1 MTPPPSTPPAA
12 APITQGQGR
21 RRARRAVPSRA
32 PANGADG
39 SAPAIPLAEIVAS
52 LPQGVIVFGPDRRV
66 RLTNPAYDRIMAGAG
81 AQPGQD
87 AEDIIRRRIAA
98 GEYGPGDPA
107 TLLARHLAY
116 DFSRPQT
123 RRRHRPDGTIIE
135 NRWVPLADGGFMA
148 VVTDITPLV
157 GAEEE
162 TRRHGA
168 QTDLLLAGM
177 RHGLIL
183 WGPDRRIITANAMA
197 ATLLC
202 VPPEILAPGRR
213 HEEMID
219 AMLTHG
225 HFGAGR
231 LARAVASELKA
242 RDWTHPWVR
251 HFVNP
256 EGRFVERRADPVA
269 GGMNITTLTDMTEQ
283 REAEHALRRARDA
296 AEAASQAKSRF
307 LATMSHEL
315 RTPLNT
321 VIGYSEALVQE
332 TETGSGR
339 VADDARL
346 ILDAG
351 RQLLNLIDT
360 LLDVARLEGGG
371 LNLAEDEV
379 DIDRLIQ
386 AGLRQFESAATAA
399 EIALRIVP
407 PAEAGTGLPLVRA
420 DRRKLT
426 QALHHVLSNALK
438 FTPAGG
444 EVGLG
449 ARQDPDGLV
458 LFVVDTGIGIPET
471 DLARVFDPFVQLDSR
486 LARRFP
492 GAGLGLYVARALLEG
507 HGGTLALASR
517 PGAGT
522 MAELRL
528 PAYRL
533 LTRAA
538 PGAARPVPLPAS
550 QEPP

>member
-1 MTPPPSTPPAA
+1 MSPPPPATPIARPN
-12 APITQGQGR
+12 PPGR
-21 RRARRAVPSRA
+21 RRAVPAALPRAGGP
-32 PANGADG
+32 ADG
-39 SAPAIPLAEIVAS
+39 AAADAARLAEIVAS

-66 RLTNPAYDRIMAGAG
+66 SLTNPAYDRIMAGAG
-81 AQPGQD
+81 ARPGQD
-87 AEDIIRRRIAA
+87 AEDIICQRIAA

-107 TLLARHLAY
+107 TLLAHHLAY

-123 RRRHRPDGTIIE
+123 RRRRRPNGTIIE

-162 TRRHGA
+162 TRRRGA

-183 WGPDRRIITANAMA
+183 WGPDRRLITANAMA
-197 ATLLC
+197 ATLLG

-213 HEEMID
+213 YEEMID
-219 AMLTHG
+219 AMLAHG
-225 HFGAGR
+225 HLGAGR
-231 LARAVASELKA
+231 LAQAVAGELKA
-242 RDWTHPWVR
+242 RDWTNPWVR

-332 TETGSGR
+332 TETGGGR

-371 LNLAEDEV
+371 LDLAEDEV

-386 AGLRQFESAATAA
+386 AGLRQFESAAAAA
-399 EIALRIVP
+399 EITLHIVP
-407 PAEAGTGLPLVRA
+407 PADAAMGLPLVRA

-517 PGAGT
+517 PGTGT

-528 PAYRL
+528 PAHL
-533 LTRAA
+533 LLPRAA
-538 PGAARPVPLPAS
+538 PGAARPVPLPAP

>member
-1 MTPPPSTPPAA
+1 MSPPPPATPIARPNPPGRQRALPAA
-12 APITQGQGR
+12 LP
-21 RRARRAVPSRA
+21 RARGP
-32 PANGADG
+32 ADG
-39 SAPAIPLAEIVAS
+39 AAADAVRLAEIVAS

-66 RLTNPAYDRIMAGAG
+66 TLTNPAYDRIMAGAG
-81 AQPGQD
+81 AQPGQG
-87 AEDIIRRRIAA
+87 AEDIIRQRIAV

-123 RRRHRPDGTIIE
+123 RRRRRPNGTIIE
-135 NRWVPLADGGFMA
+135 NRWVPLGDGGFMA

-162 TRRHGA
+162 ARRHSA

-183 WGPDRRIITANAMA
+183 WGPDRRLITANAMA

-219 AMLTHG
+219 AMLAHG
-225 HFGAGR
+225 HLGAGR
-231 LARAVASELKA
+231 LAQAVAGELKA
-242 RDWTHPWVR
+242 RDWTNPWVR

-332 TETGSGR
+332 TETGGGR

-371 LNLAEDEV
+371 LDLAEDEV

-386 AGLRQFESAATAA
+386 AGLRQFESAAAAA
-399 EIALRIVP
+399 EIALHIVP
-407 PAEAGTGLPLVRA
+407 PADAAMGLPLVRA

-438 FTPAGG
+438 FTPPGG

-528 PAYRL
+528 PAHL
-533 LTRAA
+533 LLPRAA
-538 PGAARPVPLPAS
+538 PGAGRPVPLPAP